1 MSPKQKELL
10 RMGLLRLIDAADAE
24 RGITENY
31 LLDSIN
37 LVGSVKITMAQLRD
51 ELAYL
56 RDKSFVTIAP
66 KQLSPENRRWAKT
79 AAGRDLLAELD
90 R

>member
-1 MSPKQKELL
+1 MSPEQKEML
-10 RMGLLRLIDAADAE
+10 RIGLLRLIDAADAE
-24 RGITENY
+24 RGIAESY

-37 LVGSVKITMAQLRD
+37 LVGSVKITMPELRN

-56 RDKSFVTIAP
+56 RDKSFVAIAP

-79 AAGRDLLAELD
+79 ATGRDFLAELD